1 MFNLIMLIVYLH
13 SKSSLSVEIV
23 KIWKYHTELV
33 KNLMMISLFC
43 LYVVLCEHAH
53 YVALSTRLG
62 GNSLMKILF
71 EVFP

>member
-43 LYVVLCEHAH
+43 LYLF
-53 YVALSTRLG
+53 YVNMPIML
-62 GNSLMKILF
+62 
-71 EVFP
+71 P